1 MITNMLNL
9 DLINNNINLINN
21 EIHKLFIEYKNILN
35 EDIQSYINKVSY
47 YSYIKGLN
55 TFDRPCNDSFCLIN
69 LNKIKQNKKWRND
82 ENYEK

>member
-21 EIHKLFIEYKNILN
+21 EIHKIFIEYKNILN

-55 TFDRPCNDSFCLIN
+55 TFHRPCNDSFCLIN
-69 LNKIKQNKKWRND
+69 LNKIKQNKK
-82 ENYEK
+82 